1 MTAVRS
7 LASAYLFAILA
18 LTGPAPAVLGFGAGV
33 LAVSFYQTFRH
44 ERQGSVVPPVVLAL
58 FTSARLDVT
67 SVFSYAAVL
76 YTLLVAVPLLLCLS
90 VEWGMPK
97 GARRHHAVSV
107 AVPALILAAIVTVFF
122 GLVTNDLYQFYFYG
136 SDVAFQV
143 MVYTGIV
150 ALLFFVAYDLVQG

>member
-1 MTAVRS
+1 M
-7 LASAYLFAILA
+7 
-18 LTGPAPAVLGFGAGV
+18 
-33 LAVSFYQTFRH
+33 
-44 ERQGSVVPPVVLAL
+44 VPPVVLAL
-58 FTSARLDVT
+58 FTSARLEVT